1 MDAAPAARAAQ
12 PSAEESLASA
22 SSSAPD
28 SIAAKP
34 EAVSNP
40 ASTQAAA
47 VNDWPKVKG
56 TRAKPTTPLAM
67 PAMACQ
73 LICPDGSARLTG
85 SPAQ

>member
-1 MDAAPAARAAQ
+1 M
-12 PSAEESLASA
+12 

-28 SIAAKP
+28 NIAAKP

-40 ASTQAAA
+40 ASTQPAA